1 MYRGYVGER
10 GGEGVIPLTLNLY
23 RIIPENGGDMI
34 ELRKEAKYEIHHKC
48 QYSWYGLISNELQN
62 SYYEDDIILSGEQLI
77 ELLCDLMD
85 PRQYKGLENIRIN
98 EALGYI
104 SFDYLN
110 EYTGDTDTD
119 YFWIKEVEDV
129 VFRTT

>member
-1 MYRGYVGER
+1 MV
-10 GGEGVIPLTLNLY
+10 
-23 RIIPENGGDMI
+23 

-48 QYSWYGLISNELQN
+48 QYGWLGFMDKEIHN
-62 SYYEDDIILSGEQLI
+62 SYYEDDMILSGEQLI

-119 YFWIKEVEDV
+119 YFWIKEAEDV

>member
-1 MYRGYVGER
+1 MV
-10 GGEGVIPLTLNLY
+10 
-23 RIIPENGGDMI
+23 
-34 ELRKEAKYEIHHKC
+34 ELRREGKYEIHHKC
-48 QYSWYGLISNELQN
+48 QYGWYGLNDNELHN

-77 ELLCDLMD
+77 ELLHDLMD
-85 PRQYKGLENIRIN
+85 SRQYKGLENIRIN